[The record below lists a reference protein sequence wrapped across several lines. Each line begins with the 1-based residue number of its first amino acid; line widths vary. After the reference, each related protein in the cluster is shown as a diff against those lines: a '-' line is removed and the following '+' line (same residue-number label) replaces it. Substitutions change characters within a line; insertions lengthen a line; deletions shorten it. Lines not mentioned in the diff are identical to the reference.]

1 VNGLWH
7 PESHGFALGM
17 NSHGQLDVGQLI
29 VEQWGSTW
37 IQQRKSH
44 PETVVIVVAL
54 EDPRQAFEVA
64 ELG

>member
-1 VNGLWH
+1 
-7 PESHGFALGM
+7 M
-17 NSHGQLDVGQLI
+17 NSHGQLDVGRLI